1 MGHAE
6 HDGMA
11 TTLTH
16 HGSLGFI
23 EVVFAGRA
31 TREDLA
37 DVTSRG
43 IALVRETGT
52 FDVLIDLTDL
62 ELAAS
67 LLDVYNLP
75 ARQYQDENLDRRVR
89 LGLVTPRQPRER
101 EAAQFYEDACVN
113 RGWQVRSF
121 GSRDDALGWLKQPP
135 PA

>member
-1 MGHAE
+1 
-6 HDGMA
+6 MA

-16 HGSLGFI
+16 DGSRGLI
-23 EVVFAGRA
+23 EVVLAGRT

-43 IALVRETGT
+43 IALVRDTGT

-89 LGLVTPRQPRER
+89 LGLVMPRQPRER
-101 EAAQFYEDACVN
+101 DAAQFYEDACVN

-121 GSRDDALGWLKQPP
+121 PDRDAALAWLERTP
-135 PA
+135 PAARPA